1 MKKPQELNTSPVVSR
16 KKRFLTD
23 IIGLGIQAFSAIS
36 QHRKQNKL
44 EKSMKHL
51 KHRQDA
57 LDHKIEA
64 LEDDMISITKETFE
78 ELDYLRRE
86 LELTGYN
93 IKVLTAEIKR
103 VEYELSKHVERVMD
117 NSNSILFLSGT
128 ISVLLSEM
136 ERYSALHERV
146 KSELDHILDALD
158 NLSNNLLSHS
168 VIRPSVLKRLI
179 EHVRQQLAEKY
190 SNYELVIT
198 EVHDY
203 YNIPVSSFDYMDGIL
218 GVFVPLF
225 IRPSLQ
231 EPMYIYNVRT
241 IPVPYH
247 INADMVD
254 ETENENAYT
263 HIIPDTEMVAMN
275 RDTYINVEQSE
286 LKQCIKFSVMYFCE
300 QTFLMKHTSEHTCE
314 TAIYHEQNPDI
325 IKDKC
330 NIQYYP
336 ELNPTPQILDAG
348 KHILLGN
355 IPEPWSVVCSKN
367 DPIPNPLEASKY
379 VIIKKKDLCQCSL
392 SAGTWFIQE
401 NIVHCE
407 DEASSDLQLYYT
419 VNMAVMIYDFI
430 KEIEE
435 DEVRDISLYEEP
447 VKYDPVEIDLV
458 DVKTDKVIGETY
470 ERLAFKRVMKNRE
483 SKLYANKID
492 YLMDTNDA
500 TNVFSGHNKYQTI
513 LFIGIIIF
521 VIILIVCLFGKFLG
535 LNSHFQNILATI
547 NKITASIKTLLP
559 AALPATVQAATIT
572 HGDVSLHIDYFEIL
586 LYAIEIITVMGV
598 LYAIL
603 WFIVKIWNCVNTR
616 NLGNLKEKLSFMK
629 FLYIDK
635 TEL

>member
-1 MKKPQELNTSPVVSR
+1 MGALMAWGRVSCMA
-16 KKRFLTD
+16 KMASFPC
-23 IIGLGIQAFSAIS
+23 
-36 QHRKQNKL
+36 
-44 EKSMKHL
+44 
-51 KHRQDA
+51 
-57 LDHKIEA
+57 
-64 LEDDMISITKETFE
+64 
-78 ELDYLRRE
+78 
-86 LELTGYN
+86 
-93 IKVLTAEIKR
+93 
-103 VEYELSKHVERVMD
+103 VMD

-136 ERYSALHERV
+136 ERYLALHERV
-146 KSELDHILDALD
+146 KSELDHILDVLD
-158 NLSNNLLSHS
+158 NLSNNLFAHS
-168 VIRPSVLKRLI
+168 VIRPSVLKRMI

-203 YNIPVSSFDYMDGIL
+203 YDIPVSSFDYMDGIL

-247 INADMVD
+247 INAAMVD

-275 RDTYINVEQSE
+275 RDTYINQPE

-314 TAIYHEQNPDI
+314 TAIYHEQNPDT

-336 ELNPTPQILDAG
+336 EFNPTPQILDAG

-355 IPEPWSVVCSKN
+355 IPEPWSVICSKN
-367 DPIPNPLEASKY
+367 GPIPNPLKAGKY

-407 DEASSDLQLYYT
+407 DEASSYLQLYYT
-419 VNMAVMIYDFI
+419 VNIAVMIYDFN

-435 DEVRDISLYEEP
+435 AEVRDISLYEEP
-447 VKYDPVEIDLV
+447 VEIDLV
-458 DVKTDKVIGETY
+458 DKVIGETH
-470 ERLAFKRVMKNRE
+470 ERLAFKRVMENRE
-483 SKLYANKID
+483 NKLYANKID

-500 TNVFSGHNKYQTI
+500 SNVFSGHNKYQTI
-513 LFIGIIIF
+513 LFIGIT
-521 VIILIVCLFGKFLG
+521 IL
-535 LNSHFQNILATI
+535 
-547 NKITASIKTLLP
+547 
-559 AALPATVQAATIT
+559 
-572 HGDVSLHIDYFEIL
+572 
-586 LYAIEIITVMGV
+586 
-598 LYAIL
+598 
-603 WFIVKIWNCVNTR
+603 
-616 NLGNLKEKLSFMK
+616 
-629 FLYIDK
+629 
-635 TEL
+635 